1 MKKNTTP
8 EMPVEAQGS
17 IDIPTIRDRSANI
30 LEGGEEAFMQRKE
43 KYGFDY

>member
-1 MKKNTTP
+1 MKENTTP

-17 IDIPTIRDRSANI
+17 IDILAMRDRAASVM
-30 LEGGEEAFMQRKE
+30 EGGKVAFMQRKE